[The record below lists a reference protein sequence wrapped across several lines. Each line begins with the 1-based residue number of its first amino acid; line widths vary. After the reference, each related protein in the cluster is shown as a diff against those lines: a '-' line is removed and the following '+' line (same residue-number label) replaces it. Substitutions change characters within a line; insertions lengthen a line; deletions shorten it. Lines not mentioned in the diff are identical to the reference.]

1 MNNEPRTIFHV
12 DMDSFYAS
20 VEIGRNLS
28 LKGQPV
34 IVGADPKGGAGRG
47 VVLTCSYEARRY
59 GVRSGMPISKAY
71 RLCPNGVYLPVEMDL
86 YLEVSERV
94 MKILRTFAD
103 KFEQWG
109 IDEAF
114 LDVSLKVKEYGN
126 PEDLAR
132 AIKKAIYEKEG
143 LTCSIGVAPNKSVAK
158 IASDF
163 KKPDGLT
170 IVSQDRLHDFLEPL
184 PASKMIGVGKKTG
197 EVLKRLGIYTIG
209 QLARYPREDLRRT
222 LGKYGLELWSIAKG
236 IDDTEVHEGEREPKS
251 ISAEHTFESDVD
263 DLSIVTDTLGTIG
276 TRLYDQLR
284 DLKLLFKTVT
294 LKIRFEDFETF
305 TRSKSLSS
313 HMLNNNAIIEAAR
326 NLLKEFEKDNRK
338 IRLVGIKVSNFR
350 RFETSPKSI
359 ESFI

>member
-1 MNNEPRTIFHV
+1 MDNGQRTIFHV

-20 VEIGRNLS
+20 VEIRRNPS

-47 VVLTCSYEARRY
+47 VVLTCSYEARKF

-71 RLCPNGVYLPVEMDL
+71 RLCPNGVYLPVDMDL

-94 MKILRTFAD
+94 MKFLKTFAD
-103 KFEQWG
+103 KFEQCG

-114 LDVSLKVKEYGN
+114 LDVTRKVKEYKN
-126 PEDLAR
+126 PEDLTK

-170 IVSQDRLHDFLEPL
+170 MVSQDNLHDFLETL
-184 PASKMIGVGKKTG
+184 PASKIIGVGKKTG
-197 EVLKRLGIYTIG
+197 EVLKHMGIYTIG

-222 LGKYGLELWSIAKG
+222 LGKYGLELWNIANG
-236 IDDTEVHEGEREPKS
+236 LDETEVHEGEREPKS
-251 ISAEHTFESDVD
+251 VSGEHTFESDVD
-263 DLSIVTDTLGTIG
+263 DLSIVTETLFTIG
-276 TRLYDQLR
+276 TKLYDQLR
-284 DLKLLFKTVT
+284 DFKLLFKTVT

-313 HMLNNNAIIEAAR
+313 HVFDRDVIVETAR

-350 RFETSPKSI
+350 RFEASPQSI
-359 ESFI
+359 ESFL